1 MDLLLPP
8 IYRFP
13 YSEYTIIG
21 DKNEIERMCRIDGK
35 KIHIDHNIVENS
47 MSRTSPNYV
56 SKGHSVDS
64 EKRVFEAFQT
74 ALTNLP
80 ISIDRI
86 TDIVIYVWFGEN
98 SNFKVSELK
107 EMVDYLSSTLGH
119 INAIFGVGLDKSLGN
134 NIEVSMI
141 ATIK

>member
-35 KIHIDHNIVENS
+35 KIHIDYDIVENS
-47 MSRTSPNYV
+47 MSKTSPNYV
-56 SKGHSVDS
+56 SKGHSIDS
-64 EKRVFEAFQT
+64 EKRVFEAFQM

-80 ISIDRI
+80 ICADVI

-98 SNFKVSELK
+98 SNFKVSELE
-107 EMVDYLSSTLGH
+107 EMDDYLASTLSH